1 MKAAGFIA
9 EYNPFHNGHLYH
21 INKVKELTGA
31 DYIVVVMSGDFTQ
44 RGIPALINKHSRA
57 KMALKAGADLVL
69 ELPSYYATGS
79 AEYFASGAIALLD
92 KLGII
97 DCICFGSEC
106 GNIKILTDIAQI
118 LNNEPEQL
126 SDAIQ
131 SGIRQGL
138 SYPLARANAIGEFI
152 PDSYEHVEALSSP
165 NNILGIE
172 YIKALLKRNSSITP
186 YTNFRMGAG
195 YHDKMLSEN
204 MSSALSIR
212 QSLLE
217 NNSLEMIETSVPEF
231 AYTIMQKH
239 FFKTFPIYSDD
250 ISLVLKYKLLLDE
263 PNGYTDYVDIS
274 EDLSAKIKKNIK
286 KYKSF
291 NQFCDLLKSKDITYA
306 RVSRCLTHIL
316 LNHKKEALEQYINHD
331 YIFYGRI
338 LGLRKDAT
346 ELLSALKMNAEIPII
361 SKLADAKKSLSPL
374 GIQMLEEDIR
384 ASQIYDALLSDK
396 FNAKPIHEYS
406 KEIMIL

>member
-1 MKAAGFIA
+1 MKAVGIIA

-21 INKVKELTGA
+21 IKKVREMTNA

-57 KMALKAGADLVL
+57 KMALKAGADLVF

-106 GNIKILTDIAQI
+106 GDIKILTDIARF
-118 LNNEPEQL
+118 LNNETKQL
-126 SDAIQ
+126 SESIQ
-131 SGIRQGL
+131 SKIREGL
-138 SYPLARANAIGEFI
+138 SYPLARAEAIGELI
-152 PDSYEHVEALSSP
+152 PESYEHVEALSSP

-172 YIKALLKRNSSITP
+172 YIKAIMRRNSTITP

-217 NNSLEMIETSVPEF
+217 NNSLEMIESSVPQHVF
-231 AYTIMQKH
+231 TIMQKH
-239 FFKTFPIYSDD
+239 FCKTFPIYNDD
-250 ISLVLKYKLLLDE
+250 VSLILKYKLLLDE
-263 PNGYTDYVDIS
+263 RNGYTSYVDIS
-274 EDLSAKIKKNIK
+274 EDLSAKIKKNLK
-286 KYKSF
+286 KYKNF
-291 NQFCDLLKSKDITYA
+291 GQFCDLLKSKDITYA

-316 LNHKKEALEQYINHD
+316 LNHKKEDLQNYIDND
-331 YIFYGRI
+331 YIFYARI

-346 ELLSALKMNAEIPII
+346 ELMSALKLHSEVPII
-361 SKLADAKKSLSPL
+361 SKLADAKKQLSPI
-374 GIQMLEEDIR
+374 GIQMLEDDIR
-384 ASQIYDALLSDK
+384 SSQIYDSILCDK
-396 FNAKPIHEYS
+396 FNAKPINEYS
-406 KEIMIL
+406 KEIVVL